1 MTQLARFD
9 TNALNRSLL
18 GFDRL
23 FDDFENRFAN
33 QLNNNYPPYNVIKH
47 SDDVYEVELAVSG
60 FNAADISVKVDQD
73 TLIIEGQKQESQDSQ
88 KYLYKGLATRDFVRK
103 FTIADH
109 IEVKDC
115 TIKNGILS
123 VSLLRLVPEVLK
135 PRVIEIKTV

>member
-1 MTQLARFD
+1 MTQLTRFD

-18 GFDRL
+18 GFDRF

-60 FNAADISVKVDQD
+60 FNTDEISVKVDQD
-73 TLIIEGQKQESQDSQ
+73 TLIIEGQKQETQDSQ

-103 FTIADH
+103 FTLADH

>member
-1 MTQLARFD
+1 MTQLTRFD

-60 FNAADISVKVDQD
+60 FNADEISVKVDQD
-73 TLIIEGQKQESQDSQ
+73 TLIIEGQKQESQDSL

-123 VSLLRLVPEVLK
+123 VSLLRLVPEILK
-135 PRVIEIKTV
+135 PRVIKIKTV